1 MRSVKIERAPRN
13 NPRAQASRK
22 PARTSRTVS
31 AKSAPRRD
39 TYDDDEDGL
48 LARLKARIRAFLT
61 HPILIMSGLFVL
73 FTIIAALF
81 AGGYFG
87 RAVHGARAGISRT
100 VAHAGF
106 ALTDLHIKG
115 LGRTPRA
122 SVIAA
127 LGMKPGD
134 SIFDADIQGA
144 QQRLSRLPWVASVE
158 VMRRYP
164 NTLHITIV
172 EKRPFA
178 LWQSPQGVVIVE
190 RSGNVITGEDVE
202 RFRRLPKLV
211 GAGAPEAAADL
222 VDAVQAHRA
231 VSARIAAYARQS
243 ERRWNLILDD
253 GVIVKLP
260 EAGWEEEL
268 DALEHLIID
277 AGILERDVTEIDL
290 RSPSHYFFLLRG
302 GEKKEIQRGKET

>member
-22 PARTSRTVS
+22 PARTSRKVS
-31 AKSAPRRD
+31 SKASPRRD
-39 TYDDDEDGL
+39 SHDEDDGL
-48 LARLKARIRAFLT
+48 LARFKARIHAFFT
-61 HPILIMSGLFVL
+61 HPILVMSGLFIL
-73 FTIIAALF
+73 FAVIAALF

-87 RAVHGARAGISRT
+87 RAVHGARAGLSAA

-106 ALTDLHIKG
+106 GLTELHING
-115 LGRTPRA
+115 LRRTPRA
-122 SVIAA
+122 SVLAA
-127 LGMKPGD
+127 LGMVPGQ
-134 SIFDADIQGA
+134 SIFDADLQGGWA
-144 QQRLSRLPWVASVE
+144 RLSRLPWVASVE

-164 NTLHITIV
+164 NAIHITVV

-178 LWQSPQGVVIVE
+178 LWKSPQGVVIVE
-190 RSGNVITGEDVE
+190 RNGKVITGEDVE
-202 RFRRLPKLV
+202 AFRRLPKLV
-211 GAGAPEAAADL
+211 GAGAPETAADL
-222 VDAVQAHRA
+222 VDAAQAHRA

-260 EAGWEEEL
+260 ESGWQKEL

-277 AGILERDVTEIDL
+277 SGILERDVTEIDL
-290 RSPSHYFFLLRG
+290 RSPTHYFFMLRG
-302 GEKKEIQRGKET
+302 GGKKDVERGKET